1 MFDEPLG
8 PCPIHSPLGKECIE
22 ENTHHLAY
30 PRKAYKSQLEKLFRR
45 LHTVRICVEWHK
57 HIHATTLPP
66 KKPSAREMRSAI
78 EAKKKE
84 RNGG

>member
-1 MFDEPLG
+1 MEG
-8 PCPIHSPLGKECIE
+8 ECPIHGADGCTTY
-22 ENTHHLAY
+22 NTHHLY
-30 PRKAYKSQLEKLFRR
+30 WSRKSYKTTLEKQFRQ

-78 EAKKKE
+78 EAKLAE
-84 RNGG
+84 RRRDGS